1 MSSLEFCKQQLEA
14 AALYGVDKVRAAVED
29 LMRRLIKE
37 KLKEPRDRAALYA
50 WAEGEL
56 RKLERV
62 PGSGASKAWS
72 ISARS
77 LNSRSAASGE
87 HPRSFVSDGWRGVV
101 SRFRW
106 FAIICSA
113 NLGVRID
120 FFFDKLRRRWECA
133 MTKCPSA
140 STNCELWLDNWVP

>member
-62 PGSGASKAWS
+62 PGSGASKAVPTAQLS
-72 ISARS
+72 EISRRMGM
-77 LNSRSAASGE
+77 LQMVLEVLDEVEGPPAA
-87 HPRSFVSDGWRGVV
+87 
-101 SRFRW
+101 
-106 FAIICSA
+106 
-113 NLGVRID
+113 
-120 FFFDKLRRRWECA
+120 
-133 MTKCPSA
+133 
-140 STNCELWLDNWVP
+140 